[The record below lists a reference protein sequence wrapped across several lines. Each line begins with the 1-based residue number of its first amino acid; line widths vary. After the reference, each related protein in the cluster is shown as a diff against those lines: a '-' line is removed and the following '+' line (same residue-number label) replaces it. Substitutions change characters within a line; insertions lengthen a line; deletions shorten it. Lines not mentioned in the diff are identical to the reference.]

1 MSTVIQ
7 TNHLSKSYHGFQ
19 AVKDVS
25 LSIKEGEIYGF
36 IGLNGAGKTTVIRM
50 ILGMVRPTHGACY
63 IHNQKVHLSNHHI
76 WNQVGYI
83 VETPHFYPELTV
95 KENLD
100 IYRRLRLILDKN
112 IVSKVMNQLN
122 LTQYADKKAQNLSL
136 GNAQRLGIAKAL
148 LPMPKVLILDEP
160 VNGLDPAGIVEVR
173 ELLQD
178 LAFNQ
183 GVTILISSHL
193 LTEVAKIATK
203 IGIIDNGQLVQEVE
217 TVNLNQLLHQ
227 YLLIHTK
234 DNNVALSKLLSA
246 GYVAK
251 INDKGLIEISDQAA
265 IEHPDE
271 VSRFLA
277 YEGFP
282 PMKLIVNE
290 EDLEAYFF
298 RTITK
303 KEEIVP

>member
-25 LSIKEGEIYGF
+25 LNIKEGEIYGF

-50 ILGMVRPTHGACY
+50 LLGMVRPTHGACY

-83 VETPHFYPELTV
+83 VETPRFYPELTV
-95 KENLD
+95 EENLE
-100 IYRRLRLILDKN
+100 IYRRLCLIIDKN
-112 IVSKVMNQLN
+112 VVSKVMNQLN
-122 LTQYADKKAQNLSL
+122 LTQYANKKARNLSL
-136 GNAQRLGIAKAL
+136 GNVQRLGIAKAL

-160 VNGLDPAGIVEVR
+160 VNGLDPAGIVEIR

-193 LTEVAKIATK
+193 LSEVAKIATK
-203 IGIIDNGQLVQEVE
+203 IGIINNGQLVQEIE

-227 YLLIHTK
+227 HLLIHTK

-246 GYVAK
+246 EYVAK
-251 INDKGLIEISDQAA
+251 MNDKGLIEISSQLA
-265 IEHPDE
+265 IEHPDQI
-271 VSRFLA
+271 SRFLV

-282 PMKLIVNE
+282 PMKLIVKKEN
-290 EDLEAYFF
+290 LESYFL
-298 RTITK
+298 RVINK
-303 KEEIVP
+303 REEIVS